1 MLVSYQ
7 QFTPRVKK
15 KETIGGRQQGE
26 KKSSILLAQ
35 CEIMD
40 KLQNIYL
47 DLIYIVIFT
56 KNWKQNN
63 IGAADFK
70 MRRGSER

>member
-15 KETIGGRQQGE
+15 TGDDRWQTAGE

>member
-15 KETIGGRQQGE
+15 KETIGGRQQG

-63 IGAADFK
+63 IGAADFN
-70 MRRGSER
+70 MRRGSVR